1 MLVFVSSDRCIPMTI
16 QYPKQFDLEFK
27 TDVAQFIQKKRAAF
41 RRRQKAALIPAGSCK
56 RPLLISENSLSSSFS
71 DMAAQFT
78 MIREALRWL
87 PAL

>member
-56 RPLLISENSLSSSFS
+56 RPFLYPKIHFPAVFRIWLRSL
-71 DMAAQFT
+71 
-78 MIREALRWL
+78 R
-87 PAL
+87 